1 MRPFLQN
8 IRKPEWIRTRMP
20 SGEEYVGVRAIL
32 KRYKLN
38 TVCEDALCPN
48 LSNCWGSGTVTIMIL
63 GNICSRACRFCA
75 VRSGDPGGKIDLDEP
90 RRVGLAV
97 RELGLKY
104 VVITSVTRDDLPD
117 GGASI
122 YAETVRE
129 IKKNNRDVI
138 VEILIPDFNNSRE
151 SIRTIVESGPE
162 VIGHNIET
170 VERLTPLV
178 RDPRAGYWKSLKT
191 LKMVKEENPNIY
203 TKSSLMLGLGETREE
218 VIRTMRD
225 LRNVGVDFLT
235 LGQYL
240 RPTKKHIPVVEYI
253 APETFNEYKKIG
265 EELGFIYVASGPL
278 VRSSYLAGEY
288 YFRNIKIA

>member
-1 MRPFLQN
+1 LQN

-20 SGEEYVGVRAIL
+20 SGEEYVRVRVIL

>member
-1 MRPFLQN
+1 MQN

-20 SGEEYVGVRAIL
+20 SGEEYVRVRVIL

-288 YFRNIKIA
+288 YFRNIKIV

>member
-1 MRPFLQN
+1 MRN

-20 SGEEYVGVRAIL
+20 SGEEYVRVRVIL